1 MNPWACRH
9 CGRHYPVQSL
19 ARDCEQTHQPAKEDQ

>member
-9 CGRHYPVQSL
+9 CGRHYPVQSI
-19 ARDCEQTHQPAKEDQ
+19 ARDCERRHEKEDQ